1 LEKLKHSKKIEQDF
15 LELLEKNKKLVFK
28 IANVYSRNEEEI
40 KDLVQEITLQL
51 WKSFPGYNPEFAV
64 STWMYRIALN
74 VSISYYRKEKSRNKI
89 HQELSNQPQILVWDE
104 QTQDEKLKL
113 LYRFIEQLKTF
124 EKAVIVLYLEGK
136 KNIEIA
142 EILGISATN
151 VSTKLNRIKSKL
163 SKDFKT
169 IKK

>member
-1 LEKLKHSKKIEQDF
+1 MEKLKHSKKIEQDF

>member
-169 IKK
+169 VKQ